1 MTESKKIQ
9 NQLNFFGD
17 SITKGI
23 SHKRNDKS
31 IYNNQ
36 NIIKEN
42 KNEDED
48 KKTVS
53 DFDND
58 NVNDGDQINLLSK
71 DQFNELK
78 KKIDKKNNNETDIN
92 PLEESEDLKDSYC
105 DELLKNIDKYRGEFQ
120 KEE

>member
-1 MTESKKIQ
+1 MKMKEKIIKKRKKIKKKKKNEKKNNNNNNDNKGENKLTESKKIQ

-78 KKIDKKNNNETDIN
+78 KK
-92 PLEESEDLKDSYC
+92 
-105 DELLKNIDKYRGEFQ
+105 
-120 KEE
+120 